1 MYFCSIATQICVS
14 QGHLSVSSGL
24 LRSLPN
30 TRDEPAQIKGRM
42 GAGSQA
48 FAKGIKFFPRLLET
62 VLGQL
67 FELLK
72 ADSKPLRSPGWA
84 PGLGQAQEGGGGTAA
99 VSHVRAAGLASP
111 GQAAG
116 PRRGSGEPT
125 PPQPGFAKPR
135 LQLGAPLWRRPVPA
149 GGAAG
154 AQQPVPFSKRQ
165 RRGPPEERP
174 GDQPGFL
181 GRSGRPHP
189 RGRPG
194 ARLARSRSRSRSPP
208 PALPAGHPR
217 PGPAQPPRGLA
228 AAGQHRRGRDRP
240 PPRSAPHSPHAR
252 RRRHRRHFRRH
263 HPAGGS
269 DATTQLPA
277 SAPPGAAP
285 AQCGRRAGGASR
297 GRRGRGT
304 RKNESGQ
311 QW

>member
-1 MYFCSIATQICVS
+1 MYFCSIQTQTCAS
-14 QGHLSVSSGL
+14 QGHLSNSSGL
-24 LRSLPN
+24 PRSLPN

-42 GAGSQA
+42 GAESQA

-62 VLGQL
+62 VSGQL

-72 ADSKPLRSPGWA
+72 ADSKPLRSPGRA
-84 PGLGQAQEGGGGTAA
+84 PGLGQAQQGAGGRAA

-165 RRGPPEERP
+165 RGGPPEERP

-194 ARLARSRSRSRSPP
+194 ARLARSPPPPRPARRSP
-208 PALPAGHPR
+208 AAR
-217 PGPAQPPRGLA
+217 PGPASPSPGRP
-228 AAGQHRRGRDRP
+228 RRGRAAPAGPTPTPLRTTLTPRAP
-240 PPRSAPHSPHAR
+240 PPPPSLPPPSTPPPPPAEVTPRRSCP
-252 RRRHRRHFRRH
+252 
-263 HPAGGS
+263 
-269 DATTQLPA
+269 LP
-277 SAPPGAAP
+277 PRLRAAP
-285 AQCGRRAGGASR
+285 AQCGRRAGGAFR
-297 GRRGRGT
+297 WRRRGRGT